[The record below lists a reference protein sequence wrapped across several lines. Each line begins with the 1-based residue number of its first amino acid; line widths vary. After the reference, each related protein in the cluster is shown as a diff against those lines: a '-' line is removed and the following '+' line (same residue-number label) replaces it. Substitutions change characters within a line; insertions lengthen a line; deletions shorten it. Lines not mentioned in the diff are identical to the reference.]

1 MDLNNIETDS
11 DESLSEDSLE
21 VSDHVS
27 SLARPEPGP
36 TLSSPEKIS
45 CALCVSRN
53 KGNSMETVRSF
64 AIEIAR
70 KIFKFIKF
78 MSVCFMSRRPCDMI
92 IASFFNVH

>member
-1 MDLNNIETDS
+1 MDLNKPETDS

-27 SLARPEPGP
+27 SLARPELGP
-36 TLSSPEKIS
+36 NPSSPERIS

-64 AIEIAR
+64 ARELG
-70 KIFKFIKF
+70 KYLN
-78 MSVCFMSRRPCDMI
+78 S
-92 IASFFNVH
+92 